1 MTLAFAWWQNCS
13 PAGNKIQK
21 SEVRRQ
27 KTGNWKLETGNWKLE
42 TGNWKLEINIYNN
55 IFRSSTFFLFSLQQ
69 YLKSSI
75 HIRKLF

>member
-27 KTGNWKLETGNWKLE
+27 KTGNWKLE